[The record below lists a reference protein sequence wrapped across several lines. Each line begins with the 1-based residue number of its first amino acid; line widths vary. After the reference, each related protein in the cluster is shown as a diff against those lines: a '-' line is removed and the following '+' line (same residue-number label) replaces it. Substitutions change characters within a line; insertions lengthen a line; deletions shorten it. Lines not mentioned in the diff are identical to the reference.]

1 MMTKGN
7 KDEVVL
13 LLDGDMILFTAVSAA
28 RQLVDWDSDGQVIT
42 DTVDVNEA
50 RNIFTREIEK
60 KVKECENATGGI
72 VKKTILCLTGPGN
85 FRRDVLPAYKGG
97 RGVKP
102 PGYRKMQDW
111 VMRQEGYSVYLK
123 DGLEADDCLGI
134 LLTHPK
140 MYKGFVK
147 VLWSGDKDLMQIP
160 GKHLQDGKI
169 VEVSEYDGEVLF
181 YKQTCTGDI
190 TDGYKGIPSFGPMA
204 WVSLINKAKEEDEC
218 DQPSL
223 CTIFRLVKEAYLKKG
238 SNLEELLVQARCAR
252 ILRYDDYDYEKK
264 EVILWEPK

>member
-50 RNIFTREIEK
+50 RTIFKSKVEEKIE
-60 KVKECENATGGI
+60 ECEKATGGI
-72 VKKTILCLTGPGN
+72 VLKTVICLTGPEN
-85 FRRDVLPAYKGG
+85 FRRDVLPSYKGG
-97 RGVKP
+97 RGAKP

-111 VMRQEGYSVYLK
+111 VKRQEGYAVYLR

-134 LLTHPK
+134 LLTHPNL
-140 MYKGFVK
+140 YKGFVK

-160 GKHLQDGKI
+160 GKHLTDGKI
-169 VEVSEYDGEVLF
+169 VEVSQYDGEVLF

-190 TDGYKGIPSFGPMA
+190 TDGYKGLNGFGPAA
-204 WVSLINKAKEEDEC
+204 WHTLINKAKKEDEC
-218 DQPSL
+218 DHPSL
-223 CTIFRLVKEAYLKKG
+223 DTIFRLVKEAYLKKG
-238 SNLEELLVQARCAR
+238 SNLEELLIQARCAR